1 MKRQKMVLMAA
12 LGLCILGGVF
22 AGGAKQQQS
31 QPQGGGAGSLTLKP
45 GVLTVGMEI
54 GYPPMEYFDVDG
66 KTPIGFDVQLAYAL
80 AEKLGLKVDFVDTA
94 WDGIFAGVNTGKYDV
109 IMSSVTITPER
120 QEAHNFTKPYVGNAQ
135 AMVLLK
141 GSSVTARN
149 PEEIDGL
156 GVAYQAETTSDIY
169 MTGLAQK
176 GVSFTPY
183 EYDKVLNCFDELRNH
198 RVDVIVCDSLVA
210 FDYVA
215 SPDSPFEI
223 VWQGSAE
230 EKFGICLKKGNNAL
244 TAALDKALDE
254 LFAEG
259 IMLKISQDIFKMD
272 MVSAARN

>member
-12 LGLCILGGVF
+12 LGLLMTGGLF
-22 AGGAKQQQS
+22 AGGAKQQGS
-31 QPQGGGAGSLTLKP
+31 GGLTLEP

-54 GYPPMEYFDVDG
+54 GYPPMEYFDIDG
-66 KTPIGFDVQLAYAL
+66 QTPIGFDVQLANAL
-80 AEKLGLKVDFVDTA
+80 AEKLGLKVKFVDTA

-109 IMSSVTITPER
+109 IMSSVTITEDR
-120 QEAHNFTKPYVGNAQ
+120 QGAHNFTKPYIGNAQ

-149 PEEIDGL
+149 PEAIAGQ

-169 MTGLAQK
+169 MTGLARQ
-176 GVSFTPY
+176 GIQFTPY

-198 RVDVIVCDSLVA
+198 RVDVVVCDSLVA
-210 FDYVA
+210 FDYIA

-223 VWQGSAE
+223 VWQGKAE
-230 EKFGICLKKGNNAL
+230 EKFGICLKKGNDAL

-259 IMLKISQDIFKMD
+259 VMLQISQDIFKMD
-272 MVSAARN
+272 MVSSARN